1 MRKKTAVHATKRQ
14 ADSPTKKSG
23 LIAKGKNSPQSA
35 MTESV
40 LDNRSHR
47 TTLGI
52 SCVRLLTSCKKR
64 SVIYHS
70 AVRSYQLLPPRMSAS
85 CACYTARLCATLGLR
100 RKI

>member
-23 LIAKGKNSPQSA
+23 LIAKGKSSPQSA

-52 SCVRLLTSCKKR
+52 SCMRSLRSCKKR
-64 SVIYHS
+64 SVIYGL
-70 AVRSYQLLPPRMSAS
+70 AVRTYQPPLPRTSAS
-85 CACYTARLCATLGLR
+85 CPC
-100 RKI
+100 